1 MNIKSNQTWFGD
13 LTSDGNQTGDE
24 NEETCIHDGEKN
36 ELLSNAGGSVEN
48 VQSLRNIGSEDG
60 GIHGEFS

>member
-60 GIHGEFS
+60 GIHGEF

>member
-1 MNIKSNQTWFGD
+1 MNIKSNQTWF
-13 LTSDGNQTGDE
+13 DE

-60 GIHGEFS
+60 GIHGEF

>member
-24 NEETCIHDGEKN
+24 NEETCIHDGEKID
-36 ELLSNAGGSVEN
+36 LLTA
-48 VQSLRNIGSEDG
+48 
-60 GIHGEFS
+60 